1 MTTILTALGCF
12 FLGVFF
18 APAVKPLLRPFFL
31 EIVKVIV
38 SLLNEIK
45 FASAKMKEEMDDAVA
60 AANAERQAKKLQ
72 EATEALK
79 KETESRSPTEPT

>member
-38 SLLNEIK
+38 SLLTEIK

-60 AANAERQAKKLQ
+60 AANGTPASGVQTQPVANP
-72 EATEALK
+72 A
-79 KETESRSPTEPT
+79 SG

>member
-1 MTTILTALGCF
+1 M
-12 FLGVFF
+12 
-18 APAVKPLLRPFFL
+18 
-31 EIVKVIV
+31 IV